1 MGTARDVQDPD
12 SKMYDLDNYME
23 SNRFTHREKIA
34 LRYCDAIMG
43 NPLDTDDELW
53 DLLQEE
59 FTEPE
64 LVELGYYIGFISG
77 GQRWLITLRTKHGEL
92 EEAIGMKVPKP
103 EEVHGKWSQITRE
116 YAEKLPDEYAK
127 GS

>member
-12 SKMYDLDNYME
+12 SKMFDLNNYME
-23 SNRFTHREKIA
+23 SERFTHREKIA
-34 LRYCDAIMG
+34 LQYCDAIMD
-43 NPLDTDDELW
+43 NPVYADDELW
-53 DLLQEE
+53 ELLHEE

-103 EEVHGKWSQITRE
+103 EEAAVKWTKLTRE
-116 YAEKLPDEYAK
+116 YAENLPEEYAG